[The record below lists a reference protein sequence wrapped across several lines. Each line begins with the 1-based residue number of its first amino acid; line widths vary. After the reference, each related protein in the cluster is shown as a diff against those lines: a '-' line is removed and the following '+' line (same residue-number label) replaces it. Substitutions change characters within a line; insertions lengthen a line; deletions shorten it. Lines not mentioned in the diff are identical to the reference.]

1 MKSTSA
7 DALGAPAHS
16 ASSVIDR
23 QKKAIIRWVLA
34 ASAAILG
41 AGSATASCNSACL
54 EGIAASYRTAYLA
67 HEPAR
72 APFSKNVRF
81 TENSVEMALPDG
93 TWDTVTREVG
103 PALTVSDPVTGNVGV
118 FTSIMQNETP
128 GFLAL
133 RLRVRGGKIVEVEHV
148 VATQRNISLAKM
160 GDVASFTHDPDFARA
175 VVPDER
181 MSRADLIQL
190 ANGYF
195 ATLENNTGTIHGRYS
210 PTADRW
216 GNGVKFPGIQKF
228 FENGVFRF
236 NDRVRD
242 RDFFLVDEARGVVM
256 ARADIDH
263 KGRLDHYTLT
273 DGTAGRSPY
282 REPQSLA
289 AVELFKIK
297 KGEITA
303 METIYVQ
310 TPYFM
315 RSPWSKRPDRRA
327 GGIRPPPPPP
337 PASTP
342 APTNPPLGV
351 IVR

>member
-1 MKSTSA
+1 MVRKLL
-7 DALGAPAHS
+7 LG
-16 ASSVIDR
+16 
-23 QKKAIIRWVLA
+23 L
-34 ASAAILG
+34 AAILA
-41 AGSATASCNSACL
+41 AGQAQAAPAACGKTCL
-54 EGIAASYRTAYLA
+54 ETIATQYRTAYLA
-67 HEPAR
+67 HDARR
-72 APFSKNVRF
+72 APLAAAVRF
-81 TENSVEMALPDG
+81 TENSVEMRLPDG
-93 TWDTVTREVG
+93 TWDTVTQEVG

-128 GFLAL
+128 GFLAI
-133 RLRVRGGKIVEVEHV
+133 RLRVQGGKIVEVEHV

-160 GDVASFTHDPDFARA
+160 GDVASFTHDPDFARPVA
-175 VVPDER
+175 SDER
-181 MSRADLIQL
+181 MSRADLIAL

-195 ATLENNTGTIHGRYS
+195 ATLENNTGTMRGRFS

-216 GNGVKFPGIQKF
+216 GNGVKFPGIQKM

-256 ARADIDH
+256 ARADLDH

-273 DGTAGRSPY
+273 DGTDARSPY

-289 AVELFKIK
+289 AIELFKIK
-297 KGEITA
+297 KGKITS

-315 RSPWSKRPDRRA
+315 RSPWTKHPDRRT
-327 GGIRPPPPPP
+327 GGITPP
-337 PASTP
+337 PAPPPAAAP
-342 APTNPPLGV
+342 APTNPPLG
-351 IVR
+351 